1 MRTVQHTT
9 TVSDLLGQL
18 RAECEGP
25 IERDEWLS
33 PQQVSQELA
42 VHINSVYRWIKSRE
56 LPAYNLGRPG
66 KTYYRVKRSALEH
79 WLEKKSTQM
88 LEA

>member
-1 MRTVQHTT
+1 M
-9 TVSDLLGQL
+9 
-18 RAECEGP
+18 
-25 IERDEWLS
+25 ERDEWLS
-33 PQQVSQELA
+33 PQRISEELS
-42 VHINSVYRWIKSRE
+42 VHLNSVYRWIGSKE

-66 KTYYRVKRSALEH
+66 KTYYRVKRSDLEH

>member
-25 IERDEWLS
+25 LERDEWLS
-33 PQQVSQELA
+33 PQRISEELT
-42 VHINSVYRWIKSRE
+42 VHLNSVYRWIRSKE
-56 LPAYNLGRPG
+56 LAAYNLGKEG
-66 KTYYRVKRSALEH
+66 KTYYRIRRSDLEH
-79 WLEKKSTQM
+79 WLEKRSNQ
-88 LEA
+88 LLDV